1 MPEPARVL
9 VLHDGSA
16 TSSPGLDAVAEQAP
30 LTFTDE
36 AGLAEALPGA
46 DVLYLHHFLSHA
58 LREAWPAADALQWVH
73 VAAAGVDPVLFEE
86 LIGSDVTVT
95 NSRGVFDDAIAE
107 YVLGQIIAGAKG
119 FRAAWRSQAEHR
131 WQHRESDRVAGQR
144 VLVVGTGAIGRSIA
158 RLLRAVGL
166 EVRGA
171 GRRVIEQDPDFGH
184 VTDDLLGALPE
195 FDWVVAVA
203 PLTESTRG
211 MFGTKEFAAMPAHAR
226 LINVGR
232 GELVDTD
239 ALVEALERGAIAGAV
254 LDVVDPE
261 PLPAGHPLWDLPGVS
276 LTAHQSGDVR
286 GWREELDALFADN
299 LGRWRRG
306 EELRNVV
313 DTELG
318 YVPTTRSQT

>member
-1 MPEPARVL
+1 MSEPARVL
-9 VLHDGSA
+9 VLHEGSQPR
-16 TSSPGLDAVAEQAP
+16 SPGLDTVSGLADVSFA
-30 LTFTDE
+30 DE
-36 AGLAEALPGA
+36 AHLADALPGA
-46 DVLYLHHFLSHA
+46 EVLYLHHFLSHA
-58 LREAWPAADALQWVH
+58 LRGAWPAADALRWVH
-73 VAAAGVDPVLFEE
+73 VAAAGVDPVLFED
-86 LIGSDVTVT
+86 LIASDVRVT

-107 YVLGQIIAGAKG
+107 YVLGQIISGAKG
-119 FRAAWRSQAEHR
+119 FRHSWDAQREHR

-158 RLLRAVGL
+158 RLLRAVGI

-171 GRRVIEQDPDFGH
+171 GRRVITDDPDFGH

-211 MFGTKEFAAMPAHAR
+211 MFDAQAFAAMGEHAR

-232 GELVDTD
+232 GELVRTGD
-239 ALVEALERGAIAGAV
+239 LVRALEEGAIAGAV
-254 LDVVDPE
+254 LDVTDPE
-261 PLPAGHPLWDLPGVS
+261 PLPADHPLWSLPGVS
-276 LTAHQSGDVR
+276 ISAHQSGDVR
-286 GWREELDALFADN
+286 GWRDELDALFADN
-299 LGRWRRG
+299 LGRWQRG